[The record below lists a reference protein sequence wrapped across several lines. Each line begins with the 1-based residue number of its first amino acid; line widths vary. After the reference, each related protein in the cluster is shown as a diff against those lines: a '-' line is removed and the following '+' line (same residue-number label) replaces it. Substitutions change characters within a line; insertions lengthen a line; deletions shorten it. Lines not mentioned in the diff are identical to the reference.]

1 MISERFDT
9 AANANHRVTTTA
21 RQLVLGE
28 VVGMFALVLLAVVVT
43 AAVAWFAAEQIGVDQ
58 TAVSAAVAV
67 LVAIAGTITAARRL
81 AGRLTPLIAHPVDLL
96 LSHLIMQGEDVACE
110 VAFLQPKSL
119 SLTAAK
125 HDLETIE
132 RRMANVA
139 QRSQAMII
147 ELERTREDA
156 NLQNLAK
163 SQFLANMSHELR
175 TPLNAV
181 LGYAMLLAED
191 ANDAGNESA
200 VADLGRIQ
208 QAGRQLLQLINE
220 ILDLS
225 KIEAG
230 KSTVERSVIDVNALV
245 RSAVEGFESDKGR
258 NGNRFEMTVARDVGI
273 MVGDQSKI
281 KQCLTNLLG
290 NAFKFTTDG
299 DVSLN
304 VDLVERGDRAEVV
317 FRIVDTGIGIGPEQH
332 ERLFEPFYQG
342 DASATRKFG
351 GTGLG
356 LAITRRLARLMG
368 GDVTIETTGEIGSTF
383 LLTLPLNSAARE
395 SEVNA
400 FASEDTAVATDT
412 VVAASGNDRTALIID
427 DSESALDLMRRWLTR
442 LDYDVL
448 TATDGASGLA
458 LARSAKPDLI
468 ILDVLLPDRSG
479 YDILTEFRADETL
492 SETPIILVTV
502 DDDRARGLEA
512 GATDYIRKPVVEKQ
526 LREMLEVYRD
536 KASGEILVIEDDD
549 DAAELVRRCVQ
560 QVGFSCRRAKDGI
573 EGLTMARD
581 RTPIAIVLDLTM
593 PNLDGF
599 QVIEA
604 LTSEESL
611 RDIPVIVLSACEISF
626 DDHRRIIES
635 GYLFCAKGTS
645 SPREIA
651 QHLKEMVS

>member
-9 AANANHRVTTTA
+9 AATANAQVAMTA
-21 RQLVLGE
+21 RRMLMRAIAGTL
-28 VVGMFALVLLAVVVT
+28 
-43 AAVAWFAAEQIGVDQ
+43 
-58 TAVSAAVAV
+58 V
-67 LVAIAGTITAARRL
+67 LVAIAVMSAATGAWFAADLIGIDQTFSSAVIAMIVAVAGIVMASRRL
-81 AGRLTPLIAHPVDLL
+81 ASRLSPLIAGPVDLL
-96 LSHLIMQGEDVACE
+96 LSHLIMQGEDVIGE
-110 VAFLQPKSL
+110 IAFLQPNAL
-119 SLTAAK
+119 SLAAAQR
-125 HDLETIE
+125 DFETIE
-132 RRMANVA
+132 RRMGNVA
-139 QRSQAMII
+139 QRSQTLIV

-191 ANDAGNESA
+191 ANEAGNESA

-208 QAGRQLLQLINE
+208 QAGRQLLLLINE

-245 RSAVEGFESDKGR
+245 RSAVEGFDSEKGR
-258 NGNRFEMTVARDVGI
+258 GGNRFEMSVARDVGI
-273 MVGDQSKI
+273 MVGDQAKI

-299 DVSLN
+299 HVALN
-304 VDLVERGDRAEVV
+304 VALVERGERADVV
-317 FRIVDTGIGIGPEQH
+317 FRVVDTGIGIDAEQH

-368 GDVTIETTGEIGSTF
+368 GDVTIETTADIGSTF

-395 SEVNA
+395 SEVSA
-400 FASEDTAVATDT
+400 FASPTTAVASDIIT
-412 VVAASGNDRTALIID
+412 VPSGNDRTALIID

-479 YDILTEFRADETL
+479 YDILSEFRADDAL